1 MKDQCQTTKL
11 NLPFILAFNE
21 NRKIFALILTHCL
34 AEYYIIYTCITFTFI
49 FGGIFDFSLFVLKTK
64 ITRISPRNAVST
76 YVTQYTING

>member
-34 AEYYIIYTCITFTFI
+34 AEYNIHIQPGKYQLSKSIVHEIQLRDI
-49 FGGIFDFSLFVLKTK
+49 
-64 ITRISPRNAVST
+64 AVM
-76 YVTQYTING
+76 